1 MKRLPVYL
9 LTGFLG
15 SGKTTLLQNLL
26 VYCRE
31 QRLKVGLLVNDFGA
45 VNVDALLINSTQRG
59 NNKITMMQLS
69 GGCACCTVSREL
81 VVDILEMTMAYELD
95 LIIIEA
101 SGVADVLD
109 LLDQL
114 TMPGLLRRIYPAA
127 VVSVVDGLRF
137 YDYAKTMPLV
147 QRQVQYADLLIFNK
161 CDLLEGD
168 IYDKALVELKKLN
181 PHAAI
186 YPAIYAKI
194 DPALIF
200 ERVARNFVP
209 QEQATHN
216 HLTFHAWEHILSSP
230 LDQLRF
236 EAFLSQMPL
245 QIIRAKGFVKFSGEV
260 DLYLLQYVLGQRV
273 LTRLEDS
280 DEIQPR
286 LVFIGQNLNLEELEC
301 RLKECEA

>member
-15 SGKTTLLQNLL
+15 SGKTTLLQKLL
-26 VYCRE
+26 GYCRE
-31 QRLKVGLLVNDFGA
+31 QSLKVGLLVNDFGA
-45 VNVDALLINSTQRG
+45 VNVDALLVGATQRG
-59 NNKITMMQLS
+59 NEQITMMQLS

-101 SGVADVLD
+101 SGVADALD

-137 YDYAKTMPLV
+137 YDLAQTMPLV

-161 CDLLEGD
+161 CDLLVGD
-168 IYDKALVELKKLN
+168 IYDKALAELKKLN

-186 YPAIYAKI
+186 HPTSYAEI

-200 ERVARNFVP
+200 ERITSNVVL
-209 QEQATHN
+209 QEQANHTHM
-216 HLTFHAWEHILSSP
+216 TFHAWEQALAHP
-230 LDQLRF
+230 LERLRF
-236 EAFLSQMPL
+236 EAFISQMPV
-245 QIIRAKGFVKFSGEV
+245 QIIRAKGFVRFFGESA
-260 DLYLLQYVLGQRV
+260 LHLLQYVAGQYSF
-273 LTRLEDS
+273 TCLEDS
-280 DEIQPR
+280 NEIQSR
-286 LVFIGQNLNLEELEC
+286 LVFIGQNLNLEELK
-301 RLKECEA
+301 RSLQECEA